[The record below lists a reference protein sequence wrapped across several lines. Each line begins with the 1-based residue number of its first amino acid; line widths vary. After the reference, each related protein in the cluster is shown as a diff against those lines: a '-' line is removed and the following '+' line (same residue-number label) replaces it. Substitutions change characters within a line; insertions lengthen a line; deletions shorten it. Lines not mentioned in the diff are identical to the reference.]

1 MATTD
6 AKIVA
11 VDDLHPDSLVVRPD
25 GKVGLR
31 VYKDVIYT
39 RGVLTMDDEGRL
51 VLRDAMIALQPPT
64 AINIGQTNLMRASVV
79 SGLASSIG
87 SQYTDTNHERYYLL
101 GFNFHNTPKVLRGMT
116 LWLNYVNGSE
126 KLTPIKW
133 VDFVDGT
140 DMLPP
145 EGTEATEDNGNLKI
159 TITDFQKLNSANA
172 YLLFKHSDDTMD
184 YESNYGGFEDD
195 VRRGP
200 GRDSDRWRFEPDV
213 DITVADWPKAYATDL
228 VDLAQRAYTFN
239 VYG

>member
-39 RGVLTMDDEGRL
+39 HGVLTMDDEGRL

-64 AINIGQTNLMRASVV
+64 AVNLGQLNLMQASIV
-79 SGLASSIG
+79 GNLG
-87 SQYTDTNHERYYLL
+87 SQYPDTTHSRHYLL
-101 GFNFHNTPKVLRGMT
+101 AFNFHNVPKLLRGLT
-116 LWLNYVNGSE
+116 LWVNRVNGNES
-126 KLTPIKW
+126 LTPIKW
-133 VDFVDGT
+133 VDFDGT
-140 DMLPP
+140 DMPP
-145 EGTEATEDNGNLKI
+145 REGVEVQEDGGSLKI
-159 TITDFQKLNSANA
+159 KITDFQKFNASNA
-172 YLLFKHSDDTMD
+172 YLLFKHSDDTSD
-184 YESNYGGFEDD
+184 YESNYGSFETD

-200 GRDSDRWRFEPDV
+200 GRDSDRWRLEPDV
-213 DITVADWPKAYATDL
+213 DITKADWPKAYATDL